1 MRKCIYDNIF
11 KFNGSHRHDSMGR
24 CSGDYFVNLDGE
36 QRMNDHIWTTSG
48 TDITIRWR
56 LHGYVPPS
64 ELPEYQA
71 KWKHFQ
77 ELPLRKLDDQARKEY
92 EMVLKKAKV
101 VRIR

>member
-1 MRKCIYDNIF
+1 
-11 KFNGSHRHDSMGR
+11 MGW
-24 CSGDYFVNLDGE
+24 SLGDYFANLDGE
-36 QRMNDHIWTTSG
+36 QIMNDHIWTTSG

-77 ELPLRKLDDQARKEY
+77 KLPLRKLDDNAKKEY
-92 EMVLKKAKV
+92 ELVMKKAKV
-101 VRIR
+101 LRIR

>member
-1 MRKCIYDNIF
+1 MRKGIYDNIF

-36 QRMNDHIWTTSG
+36 QRMNDHIWTASG
-48 TDITIRWR
+48 TDITVRWK
-56 LHGYVPPS
+56 LYGYVPPS

-77 ELPLRKLDDQARKEY
+77 ELPLRKLDDQAKKEY

>member
-1 MRKCIYDNIF
+1 MSTRSFGMVGKSYNSASEAF
-11 KFNGSHRHDSMGR
+11 KDATWSTAITRPEKNEYS
-24 CSGDYFVNLDGE
+24 
-36 QRMNDHIWTTSG
+36 HIWTASG
-48 TDITIRWR
+48 TDITVRWR

-92 EMVLKKAKV
+92 ELVLKKAKV